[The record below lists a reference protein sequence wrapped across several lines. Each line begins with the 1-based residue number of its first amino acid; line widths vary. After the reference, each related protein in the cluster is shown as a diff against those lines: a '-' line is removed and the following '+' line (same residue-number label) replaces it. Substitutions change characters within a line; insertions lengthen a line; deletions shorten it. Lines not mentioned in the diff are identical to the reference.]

1 MSIDFKAQLNR
12 AQLEAVTAG
21 DGPYLVIAAAGTGK
35 TRTLVHR
42 VAWLLQERNV
52 EPWQIWLLTF
62 TNRAAREMLERAA
75 ALTPLAADVP
85 GGTFHHMANIILR
98 RHATRLGYAPVFSIL
113 DEEDSTKLM
122 KSCVNEL
129 GLLDKT
135 FPKPGVIASIVSLA
149 ANRCSDL
156 EADLEERFG
165 HSRTVKV
172 EDVKA
177 VAELYGR
184 RKREMGAM
192 DFDDLL
198 VNAVRLLREHPDVA
212 EEYQRRIRYLLVDE
226 YQDTNRL
233 QSAFIDLLSKVHS
246 NLMAVGDDFQS
257 IYGWRG
263 ADVTHILGF
272 EKRHPG
278 AKVIKLEE
286 NYRST
291 PSILTVANRVIEG
304 NPEQFQKVLRATR
317 REQSL
322 PKCVSLANGQHQA
335 VYAISQIRQL
345 LKRPDI
351 EPRDIAVLY
360 RAHFHALDL
369 QMEMMRQKMPFELM
383 SGPRFFDQAH
393 VKDVCS
399 VLHLVVNPQN
409 RMAARRLLELFPKI
423 GPKKADAVFDKLGQ
437 RIDFLTAEGRKAFLA
452 ALPELARSVM
462 EKFFELVLPAGLS
475 GDEEA
480 QAKAMQN
487 PSAVI
492 QAFMKAFYKA
502 YLPLAFDNADQ
513 REDDIGALME
523 EVSRYE
529 SSTAFIEEMALL
541 SNLDTRIGGR
551 SKGAGENAIRL
562 STIHQAKGLEWK
574 AVFIL
579 WAVDGMLPS
588 YRALDDDDFSAAGG
602 LAEERRLFYVAVTR
616 AKDFL
621 QVLVPK
627 TRRTRDGSID
637 FTTPSRFLGEL
648 DLQMMDHEEPPPPAS
663 IYPPGR
669 YSRYGSGW

>member
-1 MSIDFKAQLNR
+1 MGIDFKAQLNR
-12 AQLEAVTAG
+12 AQLAAVTAG

-42 VAWLLQERNV
+42 VAWLLQERDV
-52 EPWQIWLLTF
+52 LPGQIWLLTF
-62 TNRAAREMLERAA
+62 TNRAAREMLARAA
-75 ALTPLAADVP
+75 ALTPEAEDVP

-98 RHATRLGYAPVFSIL
+98 RHAGLLGYAPVFSIL
-113 DEEDSTKLM
+113 DEEDSHKLV

-129 GLLDKT
+129 GLMDKS
-135 FPKPGVIASIVSLA
+135 FPKASVIASIVSLA

-165 HSRTVKV
+165 HSKTVRV

-198 VNAVRLLREHPDVA
+198 VNAVKLLREHPEA
-212 EEYQRRIRYLLVDE
+212 AAEYQQRIRYLLVDE

-233 QSAFIDLLSKVHS
+233 QSAFIDLLCKVHS

-272 EKRHPG
+272 ERRHPG

-317 REQSL
+317 KGASL
-322 PKCVSLANGQHQA
+322 PKCVALANGQHQA
-335 VYAISQIRQL
+335 LYVISQIRAL
-345 LKRPDI
+345 LKRPGM

-369 QMEMMRQKMPFELM
+369 QMEMLRQQMPFEMM

-399 VLHLVVNPQN
+399 VLQLVANPHN
-409 RMAARRLLELFPKI
+409 RMAARRLLELFPKV

-437 RIDFLTAEGRKAFLA
+437 RVDFLTAEGRKALLS
-452 ALPELARSVM
+452 ALPEVGRAAL
-462 EKFFELVLPAGLS
+462 EKFFALVVPSALE

-480 QAKAMQN
+480 QARAFQR
-487 PSAVI
+487 PAEVV

-502 YLPLAFDNADQ
+502 YLPLAFDNAEQ

-529 SSTAFIEEMALL
+529 STTGFIEEMALL
-541 SNLDTRIGGR
+541 SNLDTRVGGR
-551 SKGAGENAIRL
+551 SKYSNENAIRL

-616 AKDFL
+616 AKDEL
-621 QVLVPK
+621 QILVPK
-627 TRRTRDGSID
+627 TRRTRDGSVD

-648 DLQMMDHEEPPPPAS
+648 DLEMLDHEEPPVPAS
-663 IYPPGR
+663 VYGQSR
-669 YSRYGSGW
+669 FSRYGGGW